1 MLQCLAHLHG
11 PDFDPDSDLVSPAG
25 VLQEE
30 FQEIRAA
37 LLQNQECPPP
47 KLDLLRAEKSFP
59 TEHPI
64 WKTLIFLLPLVP
76 EATPWTIPQ
85 SPKSS
90 RVGPTTAFPA
100 TSKVLVVKK
109 ELKLV
114 LTLLEAAAFSEEW
127 HQLTG
132 QWSCHFYAALSSGPG
147 GARKNGNPCS
157 WRGCK
162 TPAYLSLPG

>member
-100 TSKVLVVKK
+100 TFPSPKPLK
-109 ELKLV
+109 EV
-114 LTLLEAAAFSEEW
+114 PEAEICPKGIPKGNIFDV
-127 HQLTG
+127 
-132 QWSCHFYAALSSGPG
+132 ALSSSVKGP
-147 GARKNGNPCS
+147 S
-157 WRGCK
+157 
-162 TPAYLSLPG
+162 

>member
-1 MLQCLAHLHG
+1 MTRLWRFRNHLTTLFLQKCPPRTWTEGRLLLQCLAHLHG

-100 TSKVLVVKK
+100 TFPSPKPLKEVPEAEICSKS
-109 ELKLV
+109 
-114 LTLLEAAAFSEEW
+114 T
-127 HQLTG
+127 T
-132 QWSCHFYAALSSGPG
+132 LSSSVK
-147 GARKNGNPCS
+147 ARK
-157 WRGCK
+157 
-162 TPAYLSLPG
+162 L